1 MPNAILDPTGR
12 DQETL
17 PTASARAPRRP
28 DLTGAR
34 IGLLDNTKHNAALL
48 LREIGKLL
56 VSEHGAAEVTEV
68 QTKQVFS
75 LPVPDDVVTTYL
87 RECDAVVTGVG
98 DCGSCSAA
106 STADGIAFERA
117 GLPAAV
123 ICTEAF
129 VVTANKMAEMRGE
142 PDYPYVVTEH
152 PVAVLTEEQVRQRAT
167 KLLPE
172 IVSLLTAAPG
182 AAR

>member
-12 DQETL
+12 AHEAHQAAPVL
-17 PTASARAPRRP
+17 APRRP
-28 DLTGAR
+28 DLKGAR

-68 QTKQVFS
+68 QTKKVFS
-75 LPVPDDVVTTYL
+75 LPVPDDVITAYL

-106 STADGIAFERA
+106 STADGIVFERS

-123 ICTEAF
+123 ICTDAF
-129 VVTANKMAEMRGE
+129 TVTANKMAEMRGA
-142 PDYPYVVTEH
+142 PGYSYVVTEH
-152 PVAVLTEEQVRQRAT
+152 PVAVLTEEQIEQRAR

-172 IVSLLTAAPG
+172 VVSLLTGAPG
-182 AAR
+182 DAQ

>member
-1 MPNAILDPTGR
+1 VPNAILDPTGR
-12 DQETL
+12 RQETQ
-17 PTASARAPRRP
+17 PTAAQRAPRRA

-48 LREIGKLL
+48 LREIGRLL

-75 LPVPDDVVTTYL
+75 LPVPDDVITAYL

-106 STADGIAFERA
+106 STADGIVFERS

-123 ICTEAF
+123 ICTDAF
-129 VVTANKMAEMRGE
+129 TVTANKMAEMRGE
-142 PDYPYVVTEH
+142 PGYSYVVTEH
-152 PVAVLTEEQVRQRAT
+152 PVAILTEDQIRQRAK

-172 IVSLLTAAPG
+172 IVSLLTAAPED
-182 AAR
+182 AQ

>member
-12 DQETL
+12 REQAQ
-17 PTASARAPRRP
+17 PTAAQRAPRRP

-68 QTKQVFS
+68 QTKKVFS

-106 STADGIAFERA
+106 STADGIVFERS

-123 ICTEAF
+123 ICTDAF
-129 VVTANKMAEMRGE
+129 VVTANKMAEMRGA
-142 PDYPYVVTEH
+142 PGYPYVVTEH
-152 PVAVLTEEQVRQRAT
+152 PVAVLTEEQVQQRAR

-172 IVSLLTAAPG
+172 IVALLTDAPG
-182 AAR
+182 NAQ

>member
-12 DQETL
+12 RHEPKPAAAGL
-17 PTASARAPRRP
+17 APRRP
-28 DLTGAR
+28 DLAGAR
-34 IGLLDNTKHNAALL
+34 VGLLDNTKHNAALL
-48 LREIGKLL
+48 LREIGRLL

-75 LPVPDDVVTTYL
+75 LPVPDDVVATYL
-87 RECDAVVTGVG
+87 RGCDVVVTGVG

-106 STADGIAFERA
+106 STADGIVFEHS

-123 ICTEAF
+123 ICTDAF
-129 VVTANKMAEMRGE
+129 VVTANAMAEMRGE
-142 PDYPYVVTEH
+142 PGYSYVVTEH
-152 PVAVLTEEQVRQRAT
+152 PVAVLTEEQIRQRAK

-172 IVSLLTAAPG
+172 VVSLLTAAPG
-182 AAR
+182 GAQ

>member
-12 DQETL
+12 SHEARQA
-17 PTASARAPRRP
+17 TAELAPRRP
-28 DLTGAR
+28 DLKGAR

-68 QTKQVFS
+68 QTKKVFS
-75 LPVPDDVVTTYL
+75 LPVPDDVVTTYV

-106 STADGIAFERA
+106 STADGIVFERS

-123 ICTEAF
+123 ICTDAF
-129 VVTANKMAEMRGE
+129 VVTANKMAEMRGA
-142 PDYPYVVTEH
+142 PDYSYVVTEH
-152 PVAVLTEEQVRQRAT
+152 PVAVLTEEQVRQRAE

-172 IVSLLTAAPG
+172 VVSLLTEPPG
-182 AAR
+182 DAQ

>member
-1 MPNAILDPTGR
+1 MPNDILDPTGR
-12 DQETL
+12 RHQ
-17 PTASARAPRRP
+17 PQTAASGLAPRRT
-28 DLTGAR
+28 DLSGAR

-48 LREIGKLL
+48 LREIGHLL

-75 LPVPDDVVTTYL
+75 LPVPDDVVAAYL
-87 RECDAVVTGVG
+87 NECDVVVTGVG

-106 STADGIAFERA
+106 STADGIVFERS

-123 ICTEAF
+123 ICTDAF
-129 VVTANKMAEMRGE
+129 VITANKMAEMRGE
-142 PDYPYVVTEH
+142 PGYRYVVTDH
-152 PVAVLTEEQVRQRAT
+152 PVAVLTEDQIRQRAK

-172 IVSLLTAAPG
+172 VIALLTAGPEG
-182 AAR
+182 AR